1 MTARRCRRDR
11 PDTDILR
18 ILTERIDEVLSDP
31 DTITA
36 QPKRLDF
43 IVQRNPIRKI
53 TRSPDRIAIEL
64 QTSEIRLIAFY

>member
-1 MTARRCRRDR
+1 MSARHRRRDHA
-11 PDTDILR
+11 DLDFLQ

-31 DTITA
+31 ATIAA

-43 IVQRNPIRKI
+43 IVQRDPIRKI
-53 TRSPDRIAIEL
+53 TRSPGRVEIEF